1 MNKWGEC
8 SSVGFGWVSLSN
20 LLEVKACGLFCCG
33 WIVLSKHVPI
43 LLPSCFCVY
52 KQSREYTSYIY
63 NDCLYMKY
71 KLPIYLFFQDFCDLL
86 CTCRFRYCFI
96 HQTLFDLSKSKITS
110 NLYVVIHNKTQLY
123 CITLSTSVQQ
133 SWTLMLY
140 KTSKQ
145 KMRPS
150 LQQSTIRNKTTCT
163 VLLQFYIK
171 PQIDYKTTTTP
182 THLLLGVPDFDIWV
196 PFCSFV
202 TFQGTFSLTL
212 T

>member
-1 MNKWGEC
+1 MSTKQVESIPLIYTMTVYIW
-8 SSVGFGWVSLSN
+8 SISFLFIFFSRFLWPSVYMS
-20 LLEVKACGLFCCG
+20 
-33 WIVLSKHVPI
+33 IQI
-43 LLPSCFCVY
+43 L
-52 KQSREYTSYIY
+52 
-63 NDCLYMKY
+63 
-71 KLPIYLFFQDFCDLL
+71 
-86 CTCRFRYCFI
+86 
-96 HQTLFDLSKSKITS
+96 TLFDLSKSKITS

-140 KTSKQ
+140 KASKQ

>member
-1 MNKWGEC
+1 MGLLLQTDIFWTALCVLSTLKVIWVKEYNTECVLCSSHKHQINMNKWGEC

-33 WIVLSKHVPI
+33 WIVLSKYVPI

-52 KQSREYTSYIY
+52 KTSREYTSYIY

-71 KLPIYLFFQDFCDLL
+71 KLPIYLFFS
-86 CTCRFRYCFI
+86 RFLWPSVYTSI
-96 HQTLFDLSKSKITS
+96 QILTLFDLSKSKITS

-140 KTSKQ
+140 KASKQ
-145 KMRPS
+145 KMRPP

-171 PQIDYKTTTTP
+171 R
-182 THLLLGVPDFDIWV
+182 L
-196 PFCSFV
+196 
-202 TFQGTFSLTL
+202 
-212 T
+212 